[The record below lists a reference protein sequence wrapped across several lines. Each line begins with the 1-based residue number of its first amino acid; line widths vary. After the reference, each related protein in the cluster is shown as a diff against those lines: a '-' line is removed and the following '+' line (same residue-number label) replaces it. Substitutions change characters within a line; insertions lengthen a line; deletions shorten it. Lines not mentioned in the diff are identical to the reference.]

1 MPRALPLAIHTILAD
16 LVEKSV
22 DEMFDDQFAENGNFV
37 LKKVRGRGDDAK
49 GYYYYVGYGP
59 SGEDGGRG
67 KQFSRYVGPADDPA
81 IADRVER
88 FRQIKQTR
96 RERASAV
103 TALVAS
109 GLRRPP
115 LFMGRLIETLAKA
128 GVFRLRGVLVGTAA
142 YQTYPALLGMTLN
155 ESAALTGDVDIAQF
169 RSISI
174 AVEDQT
180 PPLLDV
186 LKSVD
191 PSFSPVPHQNDRA
204 RSTSY
209 RAANDFRLDVLVP
222 NRGSDDLTGKPMALP
237 ALGEGTA
244 GEPLRF
250 LDFLIYGAVRSVVLH
265 GPGVSVNVPAPERYA
280 VHKLI
285 ISSRRN
291 DDAVGRAK
299 SRKDVVQAGEII
311 VAMEMAGNAAVLADA
326 FQEASERGPEWRRC
340 LKLGIG
346 RLDGNAIGALKRIAG
361 SHPNPDASWKP

>member
-49 GYYYYVGYGP
+49 GYYYYVGYDL
-59 SGEDGGRG
+59 SDDQGGKA

-81 IADRVER
+81 IEGRVQR

-96 RERASAV
+96 RERASSVA
-103 TALVAS
+103 ALVGA

-115 LFMGRLIETLAKA
+115 IFMGRLIETLAKA

-142 YQTYPALLGMTLN
+142 YQTYPALLGMSLD
-155 ESAALTGDVDIAQF
+155 ESAAITGDVDIAQF

-186 LKSVD
+186 LRSVD
-191 PSFSPVPHQNDRA
+191 PSFAPIPHQNDRT
-204 RSTSY
+204 RSTSF

-222 NRGSDDLTGKPMALP
+222 NRGSDDLTGKPMPLP
-237 ALGEGTA
+237 ALGDGAA

-299 SRKDVVQAGEII
+299 SRKDVIQSGELII
-311 VAMEMAGNAAVLADA
+311 AMETAGNGAILADA
-326 FQEASERGPEWRRC
+326 FQEAATRGPEWRRC
-340 LKLGIG
+340 LKLGTG
-346 RLDGNAIGALKRIAG
+346 RLAPEAIAALQRIAG
-361 SHPNPDASWKP
+361 RHPSPDASWTP